1 MELTSTLDGSTHF
14 GRIVQP
20 SLGHYTLITFEFSL
34 GATYGTFR
42 RELEREA
49 ITLIPFTC
57 VDTFRGHLEKVGIVL
72 QLELSGCV
80 NPISCKPIDIVLP
93 KLVCCVRF

>member
-72 QLELSGCV
+72 QLQLSGCV

>member
-1 MELTSTLDGSTHF
+1 M
-14 GRIVQP
+14 
-20 SLGHYTLITFEFSL
+20 FSL

-57 VDTFRGHLEKVGIVL
+57 VDTFRGHLEKVRITTPLKLPCYVD
-72 QLELSGCV
+72 
-80 NPISCKPIDIVLP
+80 PISRIRDNDNKSVVTTDTDTGPLTLP
-93 KLVCCVRF
+93 

>member
-1 MELTSTLDGSTHF
+1 ML
-14 GRIVQP
+14 
-20 SLGHYTLITFEFSL
+20 SL

-57 VDTFRGHLEKVGIVL
+57 VDTFRGHLEKVRITTSLNLPCYVD
-72 QLELSGCV
+72 
-80 NPISCKPIDIVLP
+80 PISRIRDNDNNKSIVTIDTDTGPLTLP
-93 KLVCCVRF
+93 